1 MPSGRVLKLIVARK
15 PIDNVWKFCD
25 RSPFSNPTKGLF
37 MGYENSPIFSDE
49 TPGKKFFYTFV
60 ESAKKPYCDG
70 SHRSKNTGKSPKE
83 FTIEETRRYVICDC
97 GRTGNSPFCDGTHSK
112 I

>member
-1 MPSGRVLKLIVARK
+1 MA
-15 PIDNVWKFCD
+15 
-25 RSPFSNPTKGLF
+25 
-37 MGYENSPIFSDE
+37 YENSPIFSDE
-49 TPGKKFFYTFV
+49 TPGEKFFCACG

-70 SHRSKNTGKSPKE
+70 SHSSKNTGKLPKE
-83 FTIEETRRYVICDC
+83 FTIEELRRYVICDC

>member
-1 MPSGRVLKLIVARK
+1 MKLR
-15 PIDNVWKFCD
+15 
-25 RSPFSNPTKGLF
+25 
-37 MGYENSPIFSDE
+37 E
-49 TPGKKFFYTFV
+49 KKFFYTFV